1 MRAVLL
7 ALDTGSRAAAL
18 MLGGV
23 VLGLAGIALATSW
36 SAGDVAAWANRV
48 FGATFIAIMAG
59 LVFTAVFCWVKLR
72 QTGGERLWLEA
83 GLQAANAIT
92 TLALTYTLLGISLGV
107 GGLAAQELTP
117 ETVRVVIRGLTQNFS
132 LAFLTTVVGLPLSAA
147 LRTALVVTN
156 ARINSRGH
164 MVPAKRQGE

>member
-18 MLGGV
+18 TLGGV
-23 VLGLAGIALATSW
+23 VLGLAAITLATSW
-36 SAGDVAAWANRV
+36 SAGDVAGWAHQV

-59 LVFTAVFCWVKLR
+59 MVFTAVFCWVKLR
-72 QTGGERLWLEA
+72 QTGGEHVWLEA
-83 GLQAANAIT
+83 GLQAANGIT

-117 ETVRVVIRGLTQNFS
+117 ETVRVVIRELTQNFS
-132 LAFLTTVVGLPLSAA
+132 LAFLTTVIGLPLSAA
-147 LRTALVVTN
+147 LRTVLVVTN
-156 ARINSRGH
+156 ARIKSAGRGTATQKH
-164 MVPAKRQGE
+164 GG